1 MESIQHVFKENGSKE
16 TIDSACNGENKKEW
30 LQSLSNEWGRL
41 AQGNDMGVHFND
53 VIDFISQ
60 KEVPTDRK
68 VTYATFVLDH
78 RPLKTEPWRVRI
90 TVGGD
95 KLTYDNDAGSPAAN
109 IIETKL
115 LVNSVISDAKK
126 GARFMSADIKD
137 FFLNTPMERPEYMRV
152 HYRHIPQDIRN
163 RYNLDSKVNKDGF
176 IYIKIKKGMYG
187 LKQAAILAYN
197 HIKQHLKDFGY
208 HPVQGTVGLWTHKTR
223 NLQFC
228 LCVDDFGVKYFK
240 KEDVEHLL
248 HSIGSIYKYTTDWTG
263 KNYCGMHFDWHYD
276 AGYVDVSMPGY
287 VKKALK
293 RLQYQA
299 SNTHQY
305 SPHHHEPFKYATK
318 GTRQY
323 ANAPDTSPLLSPKD
337 TKWIQSVAGSFLYYS
352 RVIDYTLLPALN
364 SLASQQSQPT
374 ENTRQIAHRLMDY
387 AATYP
392 NTFIRYKASDMILNV
407 DSDAAYLV
415 APKARSRIAGYY
427 YLSSKQT
434 DKQQPHL
441 NGAILVECKTLRHV
455 VASAA
460 EAETAG
466 VFHNAQTALPLRILL
481 QALHHPQPPTPVKTD
496 NTTTTGFIHNNI
508 HQKRSKSWDMRYFW
522 LRDRATQKQFNFYWH
537 PGIYNYADYFTKH
550 HPTIHHRQNR
560 NRFVKDSLNAVIQ
573 SMNSQ
578 CALRGC
584 AN

>member
-1 MESIQHVFKENGSKE
+1 
-16 TIDSACNGENKKEW
+16 
-30 LQSLSNEWGRL
+30 
-41 AQGNDMGVHFND
+41 MGVHFND

-228 LCVDDFGVKYFK
+228 LCVDDF
-240 KEDVEHLL
+240 
-248 HSIGSIYKYTTDWTG
+248 WG
-263 KNYCGMHFDWHYD
+263 KIF
-276 AGYVDVSMPGY
+276 
-287 VKKALK
+287 
-293 RLQYQA
+293 
-299 SNTHQY
+299 
-305 SPHHHEPFKYATK
+305 
-318 GTRQY
+318 
-323 ANAPDTSPLLSPKD
+323 
-337 TKWIQSVAGSFLYYS
+337 
-352 RVIDYTLLPALN
+352 
-364 SLASQQSQPT
+364 
-374 ENTRQIAHRLMDY
+374 
-387 AATYP
+387 
-392 NTFIRYKASDMILNV
+392 
-407 DSDAAYLV
+407 
-415 APKARSRIAGYY
+415 
-427 YLSSKQT
+427 
-434 DKQQPHL
+434 
-441 NGAILVECKTLRHV
+441 
-455 VASAA
+455 
-460 EAETAG
+460 
-466 VFHNAQTALPLRILL
+466 
-481 QALHHPQPPTPVKTD
+481 
-496 NTTTTGFIHNNI
+496 
-508 HQKRSKSWDMRYFW
+508 
-522 LRDRATQKQFNFYWH
+522 
-537 PGIYNYADYFTKH
+537 
-550 HPTIHHRQNR
+550 
-560 NRFVKDSLNAVIQ
+560 
-573 SMNSQ
+573 
-578 CALRGC
+578 
-584 AN
+584 